1 MVIAAISVGL
11 ALAFNATRQDS
22 LPLVESRSSAP
33 VAGASQQ
40 AENQTEAVAVPSDNV
55 SMDPAQESVQDGEI
69 SLHDAA
75 LRHASGEAVF
85 LDAREAEEYELGHIQ
100 GALSLSVFTFA
111 QDFPALKAGLEG
123 KTVITYCDGEHC
135 KLSQDLA
142 DQLTAHGIRN
152 VFVLKNGWSLWQN
165 DGLPTATGREP
176 GSQEPGSQEPGSQ
189 EPGSQ
194 EPGSQEPGMQAPPQ
208 QEPLPQE
215 PPTQVP
221 AQEEPASQDPAT
233 QPSPQQEPS
242 TEDSLTQTSP
252 QQEPLPTEPGMPAPE
267 QKPLPNE
274 PEAHEP
280 APTEPKQ
287 TGGQS

>member
-1 MVIAAISVGL
+1 MKPSTSFCIRTMVIAAISVGL

-22 LPLVESRSSAP
+22 LPLVQSRSSAP
-33 VAGASQQ
+33 VAGSPQQ
-40 AENQTEAVAVPSDNV
+40 AENQTAAAAAPSDNA
-55 SMDPAQESVQDGEI
+55 SAESTSESAQGGEI
-69 SLHDAA
+69 SLHEAA

-85 LDAREAEEYELGHIQ
+85 LDAREAEDYALGHIQ
-100 GALSLSVFTFA
+100 GALSLSAFTFA

-142 DQLTAHGIRN
+142 DQLAAHGIRN
-152 VFVLKNGWSLWQN
+152 VFVLKNGWSLWRN
-165 DGLPTATGREP
+165 DGLPTATGPEP
-176 GSQEPGSQEPGSQ
+176 GSPEPGL
-189 EPGSQ
+189 
-194 EPGSQEPGMQAPPQ
+194 

-221 AQEEPASQDPAT
+221 TQEDPASQNPAT
-233 QPSPQQEPS
+233 QPSPQQELS
-242 TEDSLTQTSP
+242 TEDALSQTPP
-252 QQEPLPTEPGMPAPE
+252 QQESLPAEPGMPAPE
-267 QKPLPNE
+267 QKPLPTE

-280 APTEPKQ
+280 APMEPKP

>member
-1 MVIAAISVGL
+1 MKPSTSFCIRTLAIAAISVGL
-11 ALAFNATRQDS
+11 ALAFNATRQDNV
-22 LPLVESRSSAP
+22 LLVASGISAP
-33 VAGASQQ
+33 ATGASQQ
-40 AENQTEAVAVPSDNV
+40 AENQTEAAAVPTDNA
-55 SMDPAQESVQDGEI
+55 SADAARESVQGGEI
-69 SLHDAA
+69 SLRDAA

-85 LDAREAEEYELGHIQ
+85 LDAREAEEYKLGHIQ
-100 GALSLSVFTFA
+100 GALSLSAFTFA
-111 QDFPALKAGLEG
+111 QDFPALKAGFEG

-142 DQLTAHGIRN
+142 DQLTANGIRN
-152 VFVLKNGWSLWQN
+152 VFVLKNGWSLWRN

-176 GSQEPGSQEPGSQ
+176 GSQEPGLP
-189 EPGSQ
+189 
-194 EPGSQEPGMQAPPQ
+194 APPQ

-221 AQEEPASQDPAT
+221 TQEDPASQNPAT

-242 TEDSLTQTSP
+242 TEDALTQTP
-252 QQEPLPTEPGMPAPE
+252 PHQEPQPAEPGMPAPE
-267 QKPLPNE
+267 QKPLPTE

-280 APTEPKQ
+280 APMEPKP